1 MLVLLSLLCIVAGLA
16 MLLNPELVFE
26 LSESWKLDSG
36 AEPSRL
42 FILSTRFG
50 GVMCVLAGIGGVIV
64 PLIS

>member
-1 MLVLLSLLCIVAGLA
+1 MLVLLSLLCIVGGFA

-42 FILSTRFG
+42 FILSTRIG
-50 GVMCVLAGIGGVIV
+50 GALCMLAGIGGMIV
-64 PLIS
+64 PFIS